1 MNSMQL
7 VAIIEVCLRTG
18 KTALEI
24 AERLCLRNDG
34 TPLPTLE
41 EFQRDTQKLRE
52 MKDLAKGKD
61 DA

>member
-1 MNSMQL
+1 MQI
-7 VAIIEVCLRTG
+7 VALIDACLRAG
-18 KTALEI
+18 KTALDI

-34 TPLPTLE
+34 HPLPTLE